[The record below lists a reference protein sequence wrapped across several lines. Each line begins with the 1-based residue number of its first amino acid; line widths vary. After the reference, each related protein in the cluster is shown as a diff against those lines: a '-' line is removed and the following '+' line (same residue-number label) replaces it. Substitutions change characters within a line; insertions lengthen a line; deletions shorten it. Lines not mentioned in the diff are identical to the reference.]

1 MPYTTN
7 KGFSVQ
13 ATGSNA
19 GTWGSDSSTPTANA
33 SNALNE
39 GAILLIDQA
48 MGGVTSLSLT
58 SVNVAL
64 TQLQTQNAMLRMT
77 GTLTGAVV
85 ISPDTGV
92 LMVGFY
98 YFENLCTGNFSVTLQ
113 NGAGSV
119 VIPKTRRGLIWIDTV
134 NGPRIVSIVG
144 SGSADPIPTGTVMV
158 FYQTAAPTG
167 WTISSALND
176 YALKIVSSSGG
187 VTSGSVAYSTVF
199 GRTATDGYA
208 LSIGDLPPHPHT
220 FNGAAQVSSA
230 ASGTAVPNLLQ
241 FVSPQLTSETG
252 SGSAHAHN
260 IDLRVRTAA
269 VILASKD

>member
-98 YFENLCTGNFSVTLQ
+98 YFENLCTGNFSVTGNQSERQLAVAQHFPAEHAEGPHVALFAPAAALQ
-113 NGAGSV
+113 RLGRHPAHGHC
-119 VIPKTRRGLIWIDTV
+119 
-134 NGPRIVSIVG
+134 
-144 SGSADPIPTGTVMV
+144 
-158 FYQTAAPTG
+158 AA
-167 WTISSALND
+167 
-176 YALKIVSSSGG
+176 V
-187 VTSGSVAYSTVF
+187 
-199 GRTATDGYA
+199 DGE
-208 LSIGDLPPHPHT
+208 
-220 FNGAAQVSSA
+220 GAA
-230 ASGTAVPNLLQ
+230 AV
-241 FVSPQLTSETG
+241 G
-252 SGSAHAHN
+252 
-260 IDLRVRTAA
+260 
-269 VILASKD
+269 